1 MREEAAENWA
11 QETAGWRGQ
20 DRAGQRALWP
30 FTTEDRK
37 SPRTPTICLLLP
49 RGLGEGGEGGSRG
62 RGGRR
67 SLAQCWAALARTHTS
82 RLKAASGPW
91 LVVY

>member
-1 MREEAAENWA
+1 MREGAAENWA

-37 SPRTPTICLLLP
+37 FPRTPTICLLLLP
-49 RGLGEGGEGGSRG
+49 RGLGEVGGMGARGAGEGDD
-62 RGGRR
+62 
-67 SLAQCWAALARTHTS
+67 
-82 RLKAASGPW
+82 PW
-91 LVVY
+91 LSAGPPWRGPTRPG